1 MSGDPIDIALH
12 RGRLLERIS
21 AQRAAIAVELEP
33 ISRALHTAD
42 RAVAGVQASGEF
54 IKRHPAGSMLAAT
67 LTTLAILKPR
77 RTWRLARRSFIA
89 WRAWKAIEH
98 RLHSSGKSFRQT

>member
-33 ISRALHTAD
+33 ISRALHTAERGGNQD
-42 RAVAGVQASGEF
+42 AQ
-54 IKRHPAGSMLAAT
+54 
-67 LTTLAILKPR
+67 
-77 RTWRLARRSFIA
+77 
-89 WRAWKAIEH
+89 
-98 RLHSSGKSFRQT
+98 